1 MKIFCW
7 IIAKM
12 MTSKFSYNRF
22 FVGFFLLFETKSQR
36 TTRSLRNENCKFF
49 TKWMVERKVNIFW
62 ADFRNQRRNNV
73 NFIAKNLINNFAAET
88 GRSVGRSSVA
98 AGCWRCGKNFLRPCN
113 QFHDSKFDFLKSTVK
128 KINTV
133 VFIDYSHC

>member
-1 MKIFCW
+1 MKISYW

-36 TTRSLRNENCKFF
+36 TTRSLRNKNCKFF
-49 TKWMVERKVNIFW
+49 TKWMVERKVNIFC
-62 ADFRNQRRNNV
+62 ANFRNQRRNNV

-88 GRSVGRSSVA
+88 GRSVGRRLQQVA
-98 AGCWRCGKNFLRPCN
+98 DVAGKTFWGRVTSFTIQNSIFWNQQSRKSIQWFL
-113 QFHDSKFDFLKSTVK
+113 
-128 KINTV
+128 
-133 VFIDYSHC
+133 